1 MCARVCA
8 CVRVC
13 ESVLECAY
21 SVAVVKVPSSVEED
35 HTTQL
40 PHSTPRPHEQ
50 YPQSDTSSSQH
61 HQEDNE
67 HDLESVPQRVPPT
80 ASAPTIHSLA
90 APHNVQG
97 EEEGR
102 DQELVQLEMQL
113 ETWCGDMKRNIL
125 VGSMMWWRRLIRS
138 YGLEYQ

>member
-1 MCARVCA
+1 MRVCARVCA
-8 CVRVC
+8 CV
-13 ESVLECAY
+13 SVLECGY
-21 SVAVVKVPSSVEED
+21 SVAVVKVPSSVEGD

-50 YPQSDTSSSQH
+50 YPQSDTSTSEH
-61 HQEDNE
+61 HQEDDE

-90 APHNVQG
+90 VSHTHNTQG

-125 VGSMMWWRRLIRS
+125 VGSVMWSRLINT
-138 YGLEYQ
+138 